1 MWDGYRPPGRRQPG
15 GTKSVRQMFQRAGA
29 GAGGPGFGSDSDG
42 VPASELRLLDSCAL
56 LVCHPLAQA
65 IV

>member
-1 MWDGYRPPGRRQPG
+1 
-15 GTKSVRQMFQRAGA
+15 MFQRAGA